1 MELGKAMC
9 DHSWLFTSSAQSL
22 VKLPIVDV
30 KLSIVDAEPRA
41 RTVINHIGVTN
52 VARQYLCCTL
62 GREGVRT
69 L

>member
-1 MELGKAMC
+1 MEPGKAMC

-52 VARQYLCCTL
+52 VARQY
-62 GREGVRT
+62 
-69 L
+69 